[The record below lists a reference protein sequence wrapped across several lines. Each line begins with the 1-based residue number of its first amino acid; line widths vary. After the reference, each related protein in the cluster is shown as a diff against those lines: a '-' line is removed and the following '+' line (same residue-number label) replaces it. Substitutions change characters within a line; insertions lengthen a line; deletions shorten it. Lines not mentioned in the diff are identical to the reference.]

1 MRGEVGSKRVEAMM
15 SGGIRSVG
23 CVFSN
28 CHIILVLLDVGNSV
42 SEMV

>member
-1 MRGEVGSKRVEAMM
+1 MFEVVSKMVDAVM
-15 SGGIRSVG
+15 SGGRRSVG